1 MGVRWIKAY
10 FSFIVFFLAERS
22 SENKTSVEA
31 FVIILMDSHHTHT
44 KHKYILIGASK
55 PHCHPPA
62 LAKEEALRSVFLFSH
77 ETYFKIYY
85 TLTAVFEHVV

>member
-55 PHCHPPA
+55 PHCHPPPPRRWLRKKLFA
-62 LAKEEALRSVFLFSH
+62 LSSFFLMRLISR
-77 ETYFKIYY
+77 Y
-85 TLTAVFEHVV
+85 TIL